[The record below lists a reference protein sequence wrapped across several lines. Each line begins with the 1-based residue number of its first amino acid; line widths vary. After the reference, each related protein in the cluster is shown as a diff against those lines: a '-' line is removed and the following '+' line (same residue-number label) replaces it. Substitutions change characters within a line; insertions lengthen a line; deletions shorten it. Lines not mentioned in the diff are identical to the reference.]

1 VDSREFVYSKFRE
14 YYTDPSTEIPEPL
27 CVEQREFAYLSF
39 KERFMMRH
47 KRFGD
52 FNAFTNLLKE
62 NTPSDV
68 YHSIAYY
75 ENPDF
80 DMDKKG
86 WLGADLVFDIDAD
99 HIPSSCDKIHDEWKC
114 NKCGFSGKGVTPEVC
129 PACEGQKFET
139 KTWPCELCI
148 KAARDE
154 TSKLLDM
161 LSGDFGFSDKELR
174 VFFSGHRG
182 YHVYVENDAI
192 KSLDAMGRKEIV
204 DYVMGTGLAI
214 LEKDDEPVKSKR
226 KKKGPAGFS
235 LHDYGWNR
243 RLKLGMQK
251 FIARATKEDLKNVG
265 LTTNYSAVLD
275 NKALISKCISE
286 GRWTGVNGVSVQTWR
301 KIAAHVKDLETSAID
316 TVVTTDIHRLIRMN
330 GTLHG
335 KTGLKKVEFPA
346 KELETF
352 DPFSEAVA
360 FKKGEVKVL
369 IDNAPKFNMSGT
381 ALGPFKN
388 EVKELPTA
396 AAVMLIC
403 KGRAKV
409 AE

>member
-1 VDSREFVYSKFRE
+1 MDSREFVYSKFRE
-14 YYTDPSTEIPEPL
+14 YYTDPSTEIPEPRG
-27 CVEQREFAYLSF
+27 VEQREFAYLSF

-47 KRFGD
+47 KRFGN
-52 FNAFTNLLKE
+52 FNAFKNLLKE

-86 WLGADLVFDIDAD
+86 WMGADLVFDIDAD
-99 HIPSSCDKIHDEWKC
+99 HIPSTCDKIHDEWKC
-114 NKCGFSGKGVTPEVC
+114 NKCGFPGKGVTPEVC
-129 PACEGQKFET
+129 PACGGQKFES

-161 LSGDFGFSDKELR
+161 LTNDFGFSNNELR

-182 YHVYVENDAI
+182 YHVYVENEAI

-204 DYVMGTGLAI
+204 DYVTGTGLS
-214 LEKDDEPVKSKR
+214 LFEKDDAPSKGKR

-251 FIARATKEDLKNVG
+251 FVARATKDDLKNAG
-265 LTTNYSAVLD
+265 LKNYNAILE
-275 NKALISKCISE
+275 NKETIIKRISE
-286 GRWTGVNGVSVQTWR
+286 GRWSSVHDVSDQTWR
-301 KIAAHVKDLETSAID
+301 KLAAYVKDFESSAID
-316 TVVTTDIHRLIRMN
+316 TVVTTDIHRLIRMD

-335 KTGLKKVEFPA
+335 KTGLRKVEFPA
-346 KELETF
+346 EDLETF

-381 ALGPFKN
+381 ELGPFKN
-388 EVKELPTA
+388 EIKELPTA